1 MAYKDDDHV
10 LELAE
15 RLEWGKFGPNE
26 LCSSLQNVQVHLD
39 SAAFLH
45 SIICTWLLVTASSIP
60 LQIVTLRLVTS
71 TMFLRTL
78 GSAIDINLNFQSPV

>member
-26 LCSSLQNVQVHLD
+26 LCSSLQNVQVH

-45 SIICTWLLVTASSIP
+45 SIIV
-60 LQIVTLRLVTS
+60 
-71 TMFLRTL
+71 L
-78 GSAIDINLNFQSPV
+78 GF

>member
-45 SIICTWLLVTASSIP
+45 SIIV
-60 LQIVTLRLVTS
+60 
-71 TMFLRTL
+71 L
-78 GSAIDINLNFQSPV
+78 GF

>member
-45 SIICTWLLVTASSIP
+45 SICTWLLVTASSIP
-60 LQIVTLRLVTS
+60 LYVQIVTLRLVTS
-71 TMFLRTL
+71 TMFSQSFGGT
-78 GSAIDINLNFQSPV
+78 IDLNLKFQSL